1 MVTHVYD
8 RRRRFS
14 KRLAVS
20 KRIRDRKEELMSRRA
35 LLSSAMVMLSQDV
48 AAEAILEQEL
58 SRERC
63 VRLFCVDNYAI
74 L

>member
-1 MVTHVYD
+1 MVTRVHD
-8 RRRRFS
+8 RRRGFS

-20 KRIRDRKEELMSRRA
+20 MRIRDRKEELKCRRG
-35 LLSSAMVMLSQDV
+35 LLSSAMVMLNQDV
-48 AAEAILEQEL
+48 ATEAILEQEL

-63 VRLFCVDNYAI
+63 VGLFCVDNYAV

>member
-1 MVTHVYD
+1 MI
-8 RRRRFS
+8 
-14 KRLAVS
+14 AVVGS
-20 KRIRDRKEELMSRRA
+20 QSAPTVSECIRERKEDLKRRRA

-58 SRERC
+58 SHERC
-63 VRLFCVDNYAI
+63 VRLLCFDNCAV